1 MNTRL
6 GKARWCTFAIAV
18 AAALVTATS
27 AGAGSAFTLSVTPTQ
42 LILVGASKGTFTV
55 RNPSKSSITLNA
67 AVGNYIIKPNGRV
80 VVDPKLP
87 PKRSA
92 KRWLAISPKRF
103 TVKANGTF
111 DLKVRSHPG
120 RKAGAGDHH
129 ALVLFTS
136 KPSAKGKV
144 LVRTRIGVG
153 VLVRVK
159 GKLKRRLAI
168 PALSVIRRSHKLRLV
183 IANRGNIN
191 ERLLKHRVSV
201 TLKRGNST
209 AQTLWGPPRQVLPH
223 SRTVY
228 SLSYRSGLSGTFTAL
243 VTVRPVNGAQAGPD
257 APKLKPVNRTF
268 RIRF

>member
-1 MNTRL
+1 M
-6 GKARWCTFAIAV
+6 
-18 AAALVTATS
+18 VTATG

-42 LILVGASKGTFTV
+42 LILIGSSKGTFTV
-55 RNPSKSSITLNA
+55 RNPSKSAIPLTA
-67 AVGNYIIKPNGRV
+67 TIGNYIIKPNGRV

-92 KRWLAISPKRF
+92 KRWLTISPKRF

-111 DLKVRSHPG
+111 ELKVRSHPG
-120 RKAGAGDHH
+120 RKAGPGDHH
-129 ALVLFTS
+129 ALVLFTT

-168 PALSVIRRSHKLRLV
+168 ASLSATRSKHTLRLV

-191 ERLLKHRVSV
+191 ERLLKHRVSLALV
-201 TLKRGNST
+201 QGKRT
-209 AQTLWGPPRQVLPH
+209 VQKLWAPPRQILPQ

-228 SLSYRSGLSGTFTAL
+228 SLSYRSGLKGKLKAI
-243 VTVRPVNGAQAGPD
+243 VIVRPVNGALAGAF
-257 APKLKPVNRTF
+257 APSLPPVKRTF

>member
-1 MNTRL
+1 MNTKL
-6 GKARWCTFAIAV
+6 GTARWIAV
-18 AAALVTATS
+18 AIAAAVALTTATS

-42 LILVGASKGTFTV
+42 LILIGSSKGTFTV
-55 RNPSKSSITLNA
+55 RNPSKSSIPLTA

-92 KRWLAISPKRF
+92 KRWLTISPKHF
-103 TVKANGTF
+103 TVKGNGTF
-111 DLKVRSHPG
+111 ELKVRSHPG
-120 RKAGAGDHH
+120 RKAGPGDHH

-159 GKLKRRLAI
+159 GKIKRRLAI
-168 PALSVIRRSHKLRLV
+168 ASLSALRSKHKLRLV

-191 ERLLKHRVSV
+191 ERLLKKKVGL
-201 TLKRGNST
+201 TLIQGKRT
-209 AQTLWGPPRQVLPH
+209 VQKLWAPPRQVLPH

-228 SLSYRSGLSGTFTAL
+228 SLTYRSGLKGQL
-243 VTVRPVNGAQAGPD
+243 KVIVTVRPVNGAPAGAF
-257 APKLKPVNRTF
+257 APPLKPVTRTF